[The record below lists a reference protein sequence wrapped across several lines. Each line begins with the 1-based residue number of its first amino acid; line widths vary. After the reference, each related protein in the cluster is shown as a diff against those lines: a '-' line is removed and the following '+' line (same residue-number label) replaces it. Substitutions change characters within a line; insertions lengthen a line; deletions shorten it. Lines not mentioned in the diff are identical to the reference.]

1 DERQVQIGAGD
12 ITLLDASRPCS
23 LYWQESSK
31 QISLLLPRTLL
42 EQYFPHQK
50 PVCAERL
57 DADLPMVQLS
67 HRLLQESM
75 NNPALSETESEAALQ
90 AMVCLLRP
98 VLHQRESVQP
108 RRERQFQ
115 KVVTLIDDNIREE
128 ILRPEWIAGETG
140 MSVRSLYRMFADKGL
155 VVA

>member
-1 DERQVQIGAGD
+1 MEQDERQVQIGAGD

-75 NNPALSETESEAALQ
+75 NNPALSETESESCATGDGVSAA
-90 AMVCLLRP
+90 P
-98 VLHQRESVQP
+98 GTSS
-108 RRERQFQ
+108 
-115 KVVTLIDDNIREE
+115 
-128 ILRPEWIAGETG
+128 AGICPT
-140 MSVRSLYRMFADKGL
+140 SP
-155 VVA
+155 

>member
-1 DERQVQIGAGD
+1 
-12 ITLLDASRPCS
+12 
-23 LYWQESSK
+23 
-31 QISLLLPRTLL
+31 
-42 EQYFPHQK
+42 
-50 PVCAERL
+50 
-57 DADLPMVQLS
+57 
-67 HRLLQESM
+67 
-75 NNPALSETESEAALQ
+75 AALQ

-128 ILRPEWIAGETG
+128 ILRPEWIAAETG

-155 VVA
+155 VVAQYIRNRRLDFCADAIRHAAD

>member
-1 DERQVQIGAGD
+1 MEQDERQVQIGAGD

-75 NNPALSETESEAALQ
+75 NNPALSETEKLRYRRWC
-90 AMVCLLRP
+90 VCCARYFISGNL
-98 VLHQRESVQP
+98 
-108 RRERQFQ
+108 F
-115 KVVTLIDDNIREE
+115 N
-128 ILRPEWIAGETG
+128 
-140 MSVRSLYRMFADKGL
+140 L
-155 VVA
+155 VVNVSFKKWLR